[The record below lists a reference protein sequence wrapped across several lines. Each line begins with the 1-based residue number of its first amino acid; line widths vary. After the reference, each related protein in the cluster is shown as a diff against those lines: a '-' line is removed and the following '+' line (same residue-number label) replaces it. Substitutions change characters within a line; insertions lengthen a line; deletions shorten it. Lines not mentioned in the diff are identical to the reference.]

1 MEDHQFTLNKSPAF
15 VIIAAALLFC
25 ALQSCSDR
33 GNLSDHQSILRDA
46 TESSGE
52 TPLSQPEAESALHTI
67 TPLLQPEAESALRTI
82 MLQFPE
88 YLDVGLKDA
97 VEKIETLRTS
107 SNNFLDN
114 TGTETLAAVRAAWLS
129 AHNAYEQTTLYRKL
143 FESFAEEPAVL
154 QLTEH
159 QYFIDHWPIYA
170 GYIDYLDSYPGSGL
184 VNDMTVALTPES
196 IRAQHGLLDIHEATL
211 GFHALEFQLWGE
223 NVNGVDARPYDD
235 FIKVTD
241 VALPTAIE
249 GVPAEQLPR
258 SRRRQFLALGVE
270 ELSSETDSLFKTW
283 NSERPS
289 ILAALEQL
297 DSRTIIYR
305 LAGAFIS
312 TLDDEILLP
321 SLYPMLN
328 GDYNEGLHAAFSHA
342 SQDAVSAQLFGMEQ
356 LLTKGNATGRTLDE
370 ILSTLS
376 SDYAEY
382 FLRNLDA
389 GKACLD
395 RLYSKNDSSKITDN
409 EFAVVECINLMQNM
423 IEYLEQIRDLTA
435 GPA

>member
-1 MEDHQFTLNKSPAF
+1 MEGHQFTLNKSPAF
-15 VIIAAALLFC
+15 VIIAAALFLC

-33 GNLSDHQSILRDA
+33 GNLSDNQSTLPD
-46 TESSGE
+46 TTKNSGE
-52 TPLSQPEAESALHTI
+52 TPLSQPEAGSALRAT
-67 TPLLQPEAESALRTI
+67 TPLLQPEAESALRAI

-88 YLDVGLKDA
+88 YLDVGLRDA
-97 VEKIETLRTS
+97 VAKLEALQIST
-107 SNNFLDN
+107 NNFLEH
-114 TGTETLAAVRAAWLS
+114 TGAETLAAVRAAWLS

-143 FESFAEEPAVL
+143 FELFAEEPAVL

-159 QYFIDHWPIYA
+159 LYFIDHWPIYA
-170 GYIDYLDSYPGSGL
+170 GYIDYLDNYPGGGL

-196 IRAQHGLLDIHEATL
+196 VRAQHGLLDINEASL

-223 NVNGVDARPYDD
+223 NVNGDDTRPYDD
-235 FIKVTD
+235 FIEVTD
-241 VALPTAIE
+241 LASPTAIE

-270 ELSSETDSLFKTW
+270 ELSTETDSLFKTW
-283 NSERPS
+283 NSERTS
-289 ILAALEQL
+289 ILTALEQL

-305 LAGAFIS
+305 LAGALIS

-328 GDYNEGLHAAFSHA
+328 GDYNEGLHAVFSHA
-342 SQDAVSAQLFGMEQ
+342 SQDAVSAQLYGMEQ
-356 LLTKGNATGRTLDE
+356 LLTESNATGHTLDD
-370 ILSTLS
+370 ILGTLS
-376 SDYAEY
+376 GDYAEY

-395 RLYSKNDSSKITDN
+395 RLCSKNDSSQITDN

-435 GPA
+435 EPG